1 MFEFTTQTVLNA
13 VSAKAIANATSTDN
27 VVWDATTDKQYIFV
41 KDAAVRLPKANVES
55 IYYRPYEDAK
65 LPKVE
70 VDAAN
75 IDDAGIYRI
84 ALYIGLSPTDIDSFY
99 ANALTYKGKPLYIEF
114 AKEEGEADA
123 DVAAKIKKNA
133 EKYLLFTTDV
143 LMLNVTVDGTKVTF
157 EGVRGS
163 QIFRKAEL
171 QKFDP
176 NAITVDCCTN
186 EGEFIKKDDL
196 EITPGHDAFGDYD
209 WMIHNLRIPTFAN
222 TDFWTANRAEQP
234 AIGGKY
240 HQYTFRLKKDRD
252 GIAGEVVGERATS
265 VTTHVFYVIDSAVA
279 EFEKAIAGAGFD
291 VIKYPFTHKAAAEN
305 ATTNLNPTAAP
316 ENKKISPSDS
326 KSVPD
331 LNEAEAEEQQGG
343 GN

>member
-13 VSAKAIANATSTDN
+13 VSAATAANATSANN
-27 VVWDATTDKQYIFV
+27 VVYDTTANKQYIFV
-41 KDAAVRLPKANVES
+41 KDAAVRLPKADVES

-70 VDAAN
+70 VDAAEVVTKGE
-75 IDDAGIYRI
+75 GIYRI
-84 ALYIGLSPTDIDSFY
+84 ALYIGLSHTDIDSFY
-99 ANALTYKGKPLYIEF
+99 ANSLTYKGKPLYIEF
-114 AKEEGEADA
+114 AVEEGEQAA
-123 DVAAKIKKNA
+123 AIAAKIKKNA

-143 LMLNVTVDGTKVTF
+143 PMLTVTVGQDNKVTF

-176 NAITVDCCTN
+176 AAITVDCCTN
-186 EGEFIKKDDL
+186 EGEFIKVEDL
-196 EITPGHDAFGDYD
+196 EITPGHEAFGDYE

-222 TDFWTANRAEQP
+222 TDFWAANKADQP

-240 HQYTFRLKKDRD
+240 HQFTFRLKKDRD

-265 VTTHVFYVIDSAVA
+265 VTTHVFYVIDAAVA
-279 EFEKAIAGAGFD
+279 EFEKAIGAQGANFE
-291 VIKYPFTHKAAAEN
+291 VVKYPFTHKAAAEN
-305 ATTNLNPTAAP
+305 VQQDGTA
-316 ENKKISPSDS
+316 NVISPSDS
-326 KSVPD
+326 KSNPD
-331 LNEAEAEEQQGG
+331 LNDAEAEEQQGG

>member
-13 VSAKAIANATSTDN
+13 VSAAAVANATSANN
-27 VVWDATTDKQYIFV
+27 VVYDTTANKQYIFV

-55 IYYRPYEDAK
+55 IYYRPYEDAV
-65 LPKVE
+65 LPKVV
-70 VDAAN
+70 VDPA
-75 IDDAGIYRI
+75 DASEEGIYRI
-84 ALYIGLSPTDIDSFY
+84 ALYIGLSHTDIDSFY
-99 ANALTYKGKPLYIEF
+99 ANSLTYKGKPLYIEF
-114 AKEEGEADA
+114 AVEEGEQAA
-123 DVAAKIKKNA
+123 AIAAKIKKNA

-143 LMLNVTVDGTKVTF
+143 PMLTVTVGQDNKVTF

-186 EGEFIKKDDL
+186 EGEFVLK
-196 EITPGHDAFGDYD
+196 TAYTPVPGHEAFGDYE

-222 TDFWTANRAEQP
+222 TDFWAANKADQP

-240 HQYTFRLKKDRD
+240 HQFTFRLKKDRD

-279 EFEKAIAGAGFD
+279 EFEKAIGANGANFE
-291 VIKYPFTHKAAAEN
+291 VVKYPFTHKAAAEN
-305 ATTNLNPTAAP
+305 VQQDGTA
-316 ENKKISPSDS
+316 NVISPSDS
-326 KSVPD
+326 KSTPD
-331 LNEAEAEEQQGG
+331 LNDAEAEEQQGG